1 MIKTAAAWQDAAA
14 AKRQERQAS
23 IPQEWILPPSVLEG
37 VHLGPDS
44 GTDVLALDLPRK
56 SGLLSEL
63 DLAITE
69 KYSCRNLLQKLAAQ
83 ELTSAQVTL
92 AFCKRA
98 AIAQQ
103 LVRPRP
109 DNE

>member
-1 MIKTAAAWQDAAA
+1 MIETAASWQEAAA

-23 IPQEWILPPSVLEG
+23 VPKEWLLPASVLKG

-44 GTDVLALDLPRK
+44 GTDVLALDIPGR

-69 KYSCRNLLQKLAAQ
+69 KYSCRDLLQKLAAQ

-103 LVRPRP
+103 LV
-109 DNE
+109 